1 MTGFTLLRG
10 ILPATVTPLD
20 ADGRFARAP
29 FERLLQRLYAGGV
42 HGVYVCGTTGEGPL
56 LSRRDR
62 EAVAEAAVA
71 GTPNGGHVVVHVGAA
86 SMDETLA
93 LARHAAGA
101 GAHAISSLPPS
112 SAPFSF
118 DDLYRYYETLATH
131 TELPLVVYY
140 FPQMAPVM
148 DGAERLEALCALPNV
163 CGVKYTDFDLYR
175 MSCIASPDRIV
186 FNGRDEVLAAGL
198 LMGAGGGIGSFY
210 NLVPELFV
218 ALYAATQA
226 GRWDDARALQV
237 RANTL
242 IRTVLAYPLF
252 PAIKQILTWTGI
264 DCGACLAPRP
274 TLSDEAQRTL
284 RAALEAEGFGELLRP
299 TRSG

>member
-1 MTGFTLLRG
+1 MTTPTILRG

-20 ADGRFARAP
+20 AGGRFARAP
-29 FERLLQRLYAGGV
+29 FEQLLGRLYAGGV

-56 LSRRDR
+56 LSRSER

-71 GTPNGGHVVVHVGAA
+71 GTPNGRHVIVHVGAA
-86 SMDETLA
+86 SMEETLA
-93 LARHAAGA
+93 LARHAAGI

-118 DDLYRYYETLATH
+118 EDLYRYYEALATH
-131 TELPLVVYY
+131 TDLPLVVYY

-148 DGAERLEALCALPNV
+148 DSTERLEALCALPNV

-175 MSCIASPDRIV
+175 MSCIVSPDRVV

-226 GRWDDARALQV
+226 GRWDEAGALQRRV
-237 RANTL
+237 NAL
-242 IRTVLAYPLF
+242 IRTVLEYPLF
-252 PAIKQILTWTGI
+252 PAIKQILAWTGL
-264 DCGACLAPRP
+264 DCGTCLAPRP
-274 TLSDEAQRTL
+274 SLGDEAQRTL
-284 RAALEAEGFGELLRP
+284 RAALEDVGCGELVTVR
-299 TRSG
+299 R